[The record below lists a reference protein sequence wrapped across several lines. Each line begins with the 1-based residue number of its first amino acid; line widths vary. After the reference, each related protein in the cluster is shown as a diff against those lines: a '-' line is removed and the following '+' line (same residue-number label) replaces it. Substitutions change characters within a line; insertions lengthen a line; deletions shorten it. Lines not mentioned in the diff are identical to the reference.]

1 MLARRWNPLDI
12 SLTRWCPP
20 SDVIHRMREKF
31 RETYRREDL
40 RDASS
45 GQASRAER
53 SRSVMLAKTAVHR
66 ILQDPIHVPCDSRVH
81 AGISTSSAS
90 VAPRHHANELVFLI
104 FARRYQGP
112 ATVPL
117 QKIRIPCTMLG
128 VDDLQLTDPRRIF
141 TARARVI
148 TIITALRYA
157 RLARRMLL
165 SSSKEFRFLALSIIR
180 LMLLSW
186 QSREAYLTRIFLS
199 FRVTR
204 AQHIIRDHS
213 GTVAGIATSLKAH
226 NWNFDLLQETGWL
239 AVFLQRAPTW
249 CDRDCSDIV
258 VIWKRRYYDITR
270 WDKSYRTRKL
280 P

>member
-12 SLTRWCPP
+12 SLTRWCPS

-45 GQASRAER
+45 SQASRAER

-81 AGISTSSAS
+81 SGISTSSAS
-90 VAPRHHANELVFLI
+90 VAPRHHANELIFLI

-157 RLARRMLL
+157 RLATYASLIFQRIPF
-165 SSSKEFRFLALSIIR
+165 SCSINNPFDVTVVTKQR
-180 LMLLSW
+180 
-186 QSREAYLTRIFLS
+186 AYLTRIFLS

-204 AQHIIRDHS
+204 AQHIVRDHS

-226 NWNFDLLQETGWL
+226 DWNFDLL
-239 AVFLQRAPTW
+239 
-249 CDRDCSDIV
+249 
-258 VIWKRRYYDITR
+258 
-270 WDKSYRTRKL
+270 
-280 P
+280 